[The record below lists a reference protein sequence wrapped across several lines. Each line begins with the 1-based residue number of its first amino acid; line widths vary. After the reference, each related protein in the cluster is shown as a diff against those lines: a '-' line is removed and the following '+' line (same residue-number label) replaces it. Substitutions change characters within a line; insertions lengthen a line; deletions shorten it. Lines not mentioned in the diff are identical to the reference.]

1 MSKQLTGIVI
11 GNKMLNTVVV
21 EVERFI
27 KHPRY
32 KKIMRR
38 TSSFKV
44 HNDNKDLKIG
54 DRVIIGEVKPISR
67 DVNFI
72 IIDSGLRRNDK
83 QQT

>member
-1 MSKQLTGIVI
+1 MAKHIPGII
-11 GNKMLNTVVV
+11 IANKMVNTVVV

-44 HNDNKDLKIG
+44 HNTNKDLKIG
-54 DRVIIGEVKPISR
+54 DKVTIEETKPKSR
-67 DVNFI
+67 GVNFKI
-72 IIDSGLRRNDK
+72 V
-83 QQT
+83 

>member
-11 GNKMLNTVVV
+11 MNKMLNTVVV

-44 HNDNKDLKIG
+44 HCEAKDLKIG
-54 DRVIIGEVKPISR
+54 DKVKISETKPKSR
-67 DVNFI
+67 GVNFKI
-72 IIDSGLRRNDK
+72 V
-83 QQT
+83 